1 MRPRSK
7 RANRRGAALVEAA
20 LVTSAF
26 LALALGTVDL
36 GTAVFQNHMV
46 SEASRQG
53 ARIASVHGSLAPPGW
68 NGGPWLTAYSGTG
81 SSTEDIPT
89 AIRSAGALTGL
100 NPSNVTISVSWPTGG
115 NSAQNGDTVQVTV
128 STTWTP
134 VYSYPILV
142 SSGYIYIFGSPPQP
156 HTLSATSIMPIA
168 H

>member
-7 RANRRGAALVEAA
+7 RANRRGASLVEEV
-20 LVTSAF
+20 LITSAF
-26 LALALGTVDL
+26 LALVLGMVDL

-53 ARIASVHGSLAPPGW
+53 ARIASVHGSLAPSGW
-68 NGGPWLTAYSGTG
+68 NGGNWGTADYSGLG
-81 SSTEDIPT
+81 NSSDAIPT
-89 AIRSAGALTGL
+89 AISSANALTGL
-100 NPSNVTISVSWPTGG
+100 NPANVTISVHWPGG

-134 VYSYPILV
+134 VYGSV
-142 SSGYIYIFGSPPQP
+142 FGNSPY
-156 HTLSATSIMPIA
+156 TLSATSIMPIA